1 MDNLINASV
10 RVSGNDISLVH
21 VRYDGRSHDVYV
33 SNLQLGD
40 ETTQQQLFSAVEN
53 NLDLTVGSLTGY
65 ELDYLSAEHRTAAI
79 RPAAKFGC

>member
-65 ELDYLSAEHRTAAI
+65 ELDYLSAEHRTAPI
-79 RPAAKFGC
+79 NPPP